1 MNSIKSYIIDI
12 SDVLFFTI
20 IITIK
25 SIFFSKYLNY
35 TDVTKHI
42 FWPIFSS
49 VIILAG
55 ISFLFKKKARARFL
69 FILNVLITIFIIS
82 DITYFKYFKDLIS
95 IPVLKNG
102 IMLGAVKS
110 SVGNLFDFRDLL
122 YAADL
127 VFIVPVI
134 HRIKYKKGREYS
146 TKIKLAFFSVL
157 LVFGLSIDAFS
168 MISLEKE
175 QPRLLTT
182 MYNRVYVVKKLG
194 IVNYHA
200 LDLFSAASVQI
211 AKSTPVSSKTENQ
224 IKSFL
229 QSNTE
234 KSTNYKGYADGKNLL
249 MIQVEAL
256 QNFVIGSKINGVEVT
271 PNLNRWV
278 NKSMYFNNFYY
289 QIAAGGTSDAEFMT
303 NNSLYPAPS
312 GAAYYLYCGNSFNS
326 MPQAF
331 KEKGYTTAA
340 MHGYRETFWNRNV
353 MYKKMQF
360 DKFYNENDYNLKETI
375 GLGLSD
381 KEFLNQSIEK
391 IKSLKQPYYSF
402 MITLSSHFPYD
413 DTKNYGSFNVGEY
426 ENTMLGNYLEA
437 IHYTDAQLGAFL
449 DKMESQ
455 GLLDNTVVVL
465 YGDHYAIPKSDEASL
480 DKFLNITKPNEL
492 SWMELQKVPMFI
504 HFPKDANKGVN
515 STYTG
520 EMDVYPTIANLFNL
534 PAKSLLGKDVLNPK
548 NENVIFRNGSFTDG
562 SVFYLSQSSNY
573 YDIKSGSKISENDA
587 LKSKKENVLNQLEYS
602 DEIMKHDLLKKFDK
616 ETKSK

>member
-1 MNSIKSYIIDI
+1 MNSIKNYIIDI
-12 SDVLFFTI
+12 LDVLFFVI

-25 SIFFSKYLNY
+25 SVFFSKALNY

-42 FWPIFSS
+42 FLPIFSS

-69 FILNVLITIFIIS
+69 FILNIFITIFIIS

-122 YAADL
+122 YAVDL
-127 VFIVPVI
+127 VMIVPVI
-134 HRIKYKKGREYS
+134 DYIKYRKSREPS
-146 TKIKLAFFSVL
+146 TKIKLAVFSML
-157 LVFGLSIDAFS
+157 LVFGLSIDAYS
-168 MISLEKE
+168 MVSLEKE

-211 AKSTPVSSKTENQ
+211 AKSTPVSAKTENE

-229 QSNTE
+229 QSNSE
-234 KSTNYKGYADGKNLL
+234 KSTNFKGYAEGKNLL

-256 QNFVIGSKINGVEVT
+256 QNFAIGSKINGVEVT
-271 PNLNRWV
+271 PNLNKWV

-331 KEKGYTTAA
+331 KENGYTTAA

-360 DKFYNENDYNLKETI
+360 DNFYNENDYNLNEI
-375 GLGLSD
+375 VGLGLSD
-381 KEFLNQSIEK
+381 KEFLNQSIDK
-391 IKSLKQPYYSF
+391 IKNLKQPYYSF

-413 DTKNYGSFNVGEY
+413 DTKNYGSFNVGKY
-426 ENTMLGNYLEA
+426 ENTMLGNYLKA

-449 DKMESQ
+449 DNLESQ

-465 YGDHYAIPKSDEASL
+465 YGDHYAIPKSEEESL
-480 DKFLNITKPNEL
+480 NKFLNITNPTEL
-492 SWMELQKVPMFI
+492 SWMELQKVPMLI

-534 PAKSLLGKDVLNPK
+534 SAKSLLGKDILNSK
-548 NENVIFRNGSFTDG
+548 DGNVIFRNGSFTDG
-562 SVFYLSQSSNY
+562 KVFYLSQSGNY
-573 YDIKSGSKISENDA
+573 YDISSGSKISENDI
-587 LKSKKENVLNQLEYS
+587 LKSKKDDVLNQLEYS

-616 ETKSK
+616 ESQNK

>member
-1 MNSIKSYIIDI
+1 MKSLRNYLIDVI
-12 SDVLFFTI
+12 DVLFFII
-20 IITIK
+20 IITVK
-25 SIFFSKYLNY
+25 SVFFSKALNY

-49 VIILAG
+49 VIILTG

-69 FILNVLITIFIIS
+69 FTLNILITIFIIS

-110 SVGNLFDFRDLL
+110 SVGNLFDYKDLL
-122 YAADL
+122 YAVDL
-127 VFIVPVI
+127 VIIVPVI
-134 HRIKYKKGREYS
+134 DYIKYRKSREPS
-146 TKIKLAFFSVL
+146 IKLKLAVFSMML
-157 LVFGLSIDAFS
+157 IFGLSIDAFS
-168 MISLEKE
+168 MVSLEKD

-182 MYNRVYVVKKLG
+182 MYNRVYVVKRLG

-200 LDLFSAASVQI
+200 LDLFSAVSVEV
-211 AKSTPVSSKTENQ
+211 AKSTPVSSKTENE

-229 QSNTE
+229 ESNTE
-234 KSTNYKGYADGKNLL
+234 KSTNLKGTAEGKNLL

-256 QNFVIGSKINGVEVT
+256 QNFVIGSKINGNEVT
-271 PNLNRWV
+271 PNLNKWV

-303 NNSLYPAPS
+303 NNSLYPAAS
-312 GAAYYLYCGNSFNS
+312 GAAYYLYCGNTFNS

-331 KEKGYTTAA
+331 NDKGYSTTA

-360 DKFYNENDYNLKETI
+360 DNFYSENNYNLNEI
-375 GLGLSD
+375 VGLGLSD
-381 KEFLNQSIEK
+381 KEFLNQSIDK
-391 IKSLKQPYYSF
+391 IKNLKQPYYSF

-413 DTKNYGSFNVGEY
+413 DTKNYGSFDVGEY
-426 ENTMLGNYLEA
+426 ENTMLGNYLKA

-449 DKMESQ
+449 DNLESQ

-465 YGDHYAIPKSDEASL
+465 YGDHYAIPKSEEESL
-480 DKFLNITKPNEL
+480 NKFLNISNPSEL
-492 SWMELQKVPMFI
+492 SWMELQKVPMLI
-504 HFPKDANKGVN
+504 HFPSDANKGVN
-515 STYTG
+515 NTYTG

-534 PAKSLLGKDVLNPK
+534 SAKSLLGKDVLNSK
-548 NENVIFRNGSFTDG
+548 DGNVIFRNGSFTDG
-562 SVFYLSQSSNY
+562 KVFYLSQSGNY
-573 YDIKSGSKISENDA
+573 YDIASSSKITENDA
-587 LKSKKENVLNQLEYS
+587 LKSKKDDVLNQLEYS
-602 DEIMKHDLLKKFDK
+602 DEILKHDLLKKFDK
-616 ETKSK
+616 ESK